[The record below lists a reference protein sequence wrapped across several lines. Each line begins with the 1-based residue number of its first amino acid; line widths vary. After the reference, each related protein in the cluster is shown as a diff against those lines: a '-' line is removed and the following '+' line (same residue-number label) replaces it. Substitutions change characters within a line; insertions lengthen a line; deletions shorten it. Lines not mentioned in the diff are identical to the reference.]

1 MGDGVFWLELHPVI
15 CPHPN
20 PSPPLEGEGEYLH
33 AIAPF
38 CSRPSDRESGAYA
51 RIPFSRPR
59 GENMDRI
66 DKEILA
72 LLQENAD
79 LPLAEIAGH
88 VKLSSTPCWRRIQ
101 RLEEQGYIQ
110 RRAALL
116 DPARLNVGVTV
127 FVLLRTSRHNQE
139 WFEKLRTIISGI
151 PEVVDFYRMSGTID
165 YLLRVVV
172 PDISAY
178 DAVYKKLTRDIEIF
192 EVSSSFAM
200 EEIKHTTA
208 LPLDY
213 IDLAE

>member
-1 MGDGVFWLELHPVI
+1 
-15 CPHPN
+15 
-20 PSPPLEGEGEYLH
+20 
-33 AIAPF
+33 
-38 CSRPSDRESGAYA
+38 
-51 RIPFSRPR
+51 
-59 GENMDRI
+59 MDRI

-72 LLQENAD
+72 LLQQDAD
-79 LPLAEIAGH
+79 LPLAEIATH

-101 RLEEQGYIQ
+101 RLEEQGFIQ
-110 RRAALL
+110 RKVALL

-127 FVLLRTSRHNQE
+127 FVLLRTNRHNQE
-139 WFEKLRTIISGI
+139 WFEKLRAIIAEI

-172 PDISAY
+172 PDIAAY
-178 DAVYKKLTRDIEIF
+178 DGVYKRLTRDIEIF

-213 IDLAE
+213 MKLDGIARNSPGE

>member
-1 MGDGVFWLELHPVI
+1 
-15 CPHPN
+15 
-20 PSPPLEGEGEYLH
+20 
-33 AIAPF
+33 
-38 CSRPSDRESGAYA
+38 
-51 RIPFSRPR
+51 
-59 GENMDRI
+59 MDRI

-79 LPLAEIAGH
+79 QPLAEIAGR

-110 RRAALL
+110 CRIALL
-116 DPARLNVGVTV
+116 DPFKLNVGATV
-127 FVLLRTSRHNQE
+127 FVLLRTSQHNQG
-139 WFEKLRTIISGI
+139 WFEKLRAVIDSI

-178 DAVYKKLTRDIEIF
+178 DAVYKKLTSDIEFF

-213 IDLAE
+213 LDLAE